1 MVITLVQIPGE
12 KRDVDAAITGGKAS
26 TPTYLGLD
34 GLLMKYY
41 LNGDQGGG
49 AYLWASREKA
59 GVVQRRL
66 VAHDENRFG
75 VRPLTISIPTSSS
88 ITKPRVRIGAS
99 LGESMQVA
107 IEIPRGPGQSPAPGA
122 GPLRALGV
130 ASAFAAEAW

>member
-49 AYLWASREKA
+49 GVYLWESREKA
-59 GVVQRRL
+59 E
-66 VAHDENRFG
+66 AWFNDDWWPMMESRFG
-75 VRPLTISIPTSSS
+75 VRPTLTYFDSHVIVDNVAGE
-88 ITKPRVRIGAS
+88 VRI
-99 LGESMQVA
+99 E
-107 IEIPRGPGQSPAPGA
+107 R
-122 GPLRALGV
+122 
-130 ASAFAAEAW
+130 